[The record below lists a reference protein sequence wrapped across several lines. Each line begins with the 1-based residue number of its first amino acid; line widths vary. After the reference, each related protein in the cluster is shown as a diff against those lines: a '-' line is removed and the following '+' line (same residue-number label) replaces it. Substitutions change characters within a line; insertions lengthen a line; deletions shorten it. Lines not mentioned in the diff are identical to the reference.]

1 MTSCHKPDFNRLV
14 KLMKWTTLLELVD
27 NLQPSIEIDNLQQ
40 VCVGCCC
47 VMLIVYIFQYD
58 ILFSL
63 FFTDNIVQRIHNVNE
78 YFTFSLYSNV
88 CRSLFEKHK
97 LLFSF
102 LVCVRIL
109 QNEDKIDI
117 VSMQ

>member
-1 MTSCHKPDFNRLV
+1 M
-14 KLMKWTTLLELVD
+14 
-27 NLQPSIEIDNLQQ
+27 NLHFK
-40 VCVGCCC
+40 
-47 VMLIVYIFQYD
+47 YISKF
-58 ILFSL
+58 

-88 CRSLFEKHK
+88 CRSLSEKHK
-97 LLFSF
+97 LLVSF

-117 VSMQ
+117 VSIQCSENWIVILKNVVLVGLACVSLVRLG